1 MLNLACGRM
10 LKPMEIDL
18 PPFYLTPLCFSENSF
33 SAHEL
38 QSRALLVSGT
48 LGRTVMNARKYSRFR
63 LTVALFWRCAGF
75 VLALC
80 WPCADPGPI
89 SEDPRGCDAVLAAPV
104 ASTTSTV
111 APCDRPRGLR
121 DLLAGAVWR
130 CGDLAPRH

>member
-1 MLNLACGRM
+1 MLNLACGCM

-18 PPFYLTPLCFSENSF
+18 PPFYLIPLCFSENSF

-48 LGRTVMNARKYSRFR
+48 LGRTVMNARKYSRFG

-80 WPCADPGPI
+80 WPCADPGSL
-89 SEDPRGCDAVLAAPV
+89 SEDLRGSRSELAAPV
-104 ASTTSTV
+104 ASTTITV
-111 APCDRPRGLR
+111 ASCDRPRGLR
-121 DLLAGAVWR
+121 DLLAGAVR
-130 CGDLAPRH
+130 C